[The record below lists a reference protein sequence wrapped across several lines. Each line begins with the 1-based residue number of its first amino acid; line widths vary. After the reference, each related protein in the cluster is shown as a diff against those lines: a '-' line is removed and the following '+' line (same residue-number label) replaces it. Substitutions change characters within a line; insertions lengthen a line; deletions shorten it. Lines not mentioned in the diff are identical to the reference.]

1 MVYIYP
7 LLPIVAGS
15 VMLWFL
21 FRHLR
26 FSAYLAVYG
35 ARAEGE
41 VVGYRETRASAS
53 MIVRFVTPE
62 GREVHAAHENTG
74 WTASRSGDPVT
85 VSYDPGDP
93 ERARIVAAPWLSNW
107 VLSML
112 GVLGFLLVLIGSVLA
127 YLAWAEPLSGS
138 G

>member
-1 MVYIYP
+1 MAYVYP
-7 LLPIVAGS
+7 LLPIGAGV

-21 FRHLR
+21 LRHLR
-26 FSAYLAVYG
+26 FSMFLALYG
-35 ARAEGE
+35 VQAEGE
-41 VVGYRETRASAS
+41 VVGYRETATSAS
-53 MIVRFVTPE
+53 MVVRFSTPD

-74 WTASRSGDPVT
+74 WTASRSGDIVT

-107 VLSML
+107 VLIMI
-112 GVLGFLLVLIGSVLA
+112 GVLGFLLVGIGLVLGW
-127 YLAWAEPLSGS
+127 LAWSEALSG